1 MSELDEIDTF
11 LTDKLICPY
20 CGAENYDE
28 ENEPEGDTVCS
39 ECEKEF
45 TFRRDYTVSYIS
57 EKKE

>member
-1 MSELDEIDTF
+1 MSELDEIGTF

-28 ENEPEGDTVCS
+28 ENEPEGDTV
-39 ECEKEF
+39 
-45 TFRRDYTVSYIS
+45 SYIS